1 MIIINNSNINNYI
14 IQIQNNI
21 VKYVKELDTYMD
33 AESVYEILRNISS
46 YNITDRSFNKY
57 VAFILLQLYKD
68 FSNNDISFEKD
79 FDYYNCVCPIL
90 VNIVD
95 DILNDKIII

>member
-1 MIIINNSNINNYI
+1 MIVINNSNINNYI

-21 VKYVKELDTYMD
+21 VKYVKELNTYMD
-33 AESVYEILRNISS
+33 AENIYEILRNISE
-46 YNITDRSFNKY
+46 YDINKRPFNKY
-57 VAFILLQLYKD
+57 VAFMLLQVYKD
-68 FSNNDISFEKD
+68 FSNDDISFEKE

-90 VNIVD
+90 VNVVD

>member
-1 MIIINNSNINNYI
+1 MITINNSNINNYI

-46 YNITDRSFNKY
+46 YNITDRPFNKY

-79 FDYYNCVCPIL
+79 FD
-90 VNIVD
+90 
-95 DILNDKIII
+95 

>member
-1 MIIINNSNINNYI
+1 MIIINNSNINTYI

-46 YNITDRSFNKY
+46 YNITDRPFNKY
-57 VAFILLQLYKD
+57 VVFILLQLYKD

-79 FDYYNCVCPIL
+79 FDY
-90 VNIVD
+90 
-95 DILNDKIII
+95 

>member
-21 VKYVKELDTYMD
+21 VKYVKEFDTYMD

-46 YNITDRSFNKY
+46 YNINDRPFNKY
-57 VAFILLQLYKD
+57 VTFILLQLYKD
-68 FSNNDISFEKD
+68 FSNNDISFEKG

>member
-1 MIIINNSNINNYI
+1 MIIINNSNLNNYI

-33 AESVYEILRNISS
+33 AESVYEILRDISS
-46 YNITDRSFNKY
+46 YNINDRPFNKY
-57 VAFILLQLYKD
+57 VTFILLQLFKD
-68 FSNNDISFEKD
+68 FYNNDISFEKD
-79 FDYYNCVCPIL
+79 FDYYNCVCSIL

>member
-1 MIIINNSNINNYI
+1 MITINNSNINNYI

-21 VKYVKELDTYMD
+21 VKYVKELDIYMD

-46 YNITDRSFNKY
+46 YNISDRPFNKY
-57 VAFILLQLYKD
+57 VVFILLQLYKD

-79 FDYYNCVCPIL
+79 FDYYHCVCPIL

>member
-1 MIIINNSNINNYI
+1 MITINNSNLNNYI
-14 IQIQNNI
+14 TQIQNNI

-33 AESVYEILRNISS
+33 AENVYEILRNISS
-46 YNITDRSFNKY
+46 YNINDRPFNKY

-68 FSNNDISFEKD
+68 FYNNDISFEKD
-79 FDYYNCVCPIL
+79 FDYYNCVCSIL